1 MFALGVIAAEG
12 RGVKKDQGAASEMFE
27 QAARQGHAEANSLD
41 VDEIALTRLDRG
53 EAYVQACN
61 NCLRCVS
68 VGECLH
74 WLESN
79 SQEESAPEF
88 CPNRGLFIKC
98 RKPEE

>member
-1 MFALGVIAAEG
+1 MEG
-12 RGVKKDQGAASEMFE
+12 PIVRHVERRARRLREMIE
-27 QAARQGHAEANSLD
+27 SLD
-41 VDEIALTRLDRG
+41 VDEIALTRLERG

-98 RKPEE
+98 RKPVE

>member
-1 MFALGVIAAEG
+1 MEG
-12 RGVKKDQGAASEMFE
+12 PIVRHVERRARRLREMIE
-27 QAARQGHAEANSLD
+27 SLD

-79 SQEESAPEF
+79 SQEESTPEF

-98 RKPEE
+98 RKPVE